1 MLAVVCGPVYYDARD
16 LQKAEDKILKK
27 DHDKVRPPT
36 SQPATHYRPT
46 AWLASLMR
54 WGLSC

>member
-1 MLAVVCGPVYYDARD
+1 MVCGPVYYDARD

-46 AWLASLMR
+46 AWLASLVR
-54 WGLSC
+54 CGVSC